1 MDENPRNRHVIPVAA
16 TMPDQ
21 SRRFLFEDADIRG
34 ESVSLDASFA
44 EILAIHQYAPGVAR
58 LLGEFLTA
66 AVLLSTNLKFEGRLT
81 LQARSDG
88 QVPLLMVECDHELQ
102 VRGIA
107 RGVEQATS
115 DSNEALLRNG
125 QLAITVDPLKGQRYQ
140 GIVAL
145 QPGSIADNLDAYF
158 SQSEQL
164 KSRIWLATDGR
175 RAAGLLLQ
183 QLPSQVTSDAALRR
197 DQWERV
203 STLAATVSSPE
214 LLGLP
219 GEALLRRLYPE
230 DPVRLFDAARIR
242 FHCSC
247 SRERS
252 QNALSCLDPAEAD
265 EIIEEQGCITVD
277 CEFCNEQ
284 YRFQRGDLAGIFG
297 WDGSKTLH

>member
-1 MDENPRNRHVIPVAA
+1 M
-16 TMPDQ
+16 MSDQ

-34 ESVSLDASFA
+34 ETVSLDTSFA

-58 LLGEFLTA
+58 LLGEFLSA

-88 QVPLLMVECDHELQ
+88 QVPLLMAECNHELQ

-115 DSNEALLRNG
+115 DSNAALLRNG
-125 QLAITVDPLKGQRYQ
+125 QLAITVEPLRGQRYQ

-145 QPGSIADNLDAYF
+145 QPGSIAENLDAYF

-164 KSRIWLATDGR
+164 KSRIWLAADGG

-183 QLPSQVTSDAALRR
+183 QLPTQVTRDASERQ

-203 STLAATVSSPE
+203 AALAGTVSEPE

-219 GEALLRRLYPE
+219 GERLLQRLYPE
-230 DPVRLFDAARIR
+230 DPVRLFDAARVR

-252 QNALSCLDPAEAD
+252 QNALSCLQPAEAD
-265 EIIEEQGCITVD
+265 EILAEQGCITVD

-284 YRFQRGDLAGIFG
+284 YRFQRDDLADIFG
-297 WDGSKTLH
+297 WEEPKTLH